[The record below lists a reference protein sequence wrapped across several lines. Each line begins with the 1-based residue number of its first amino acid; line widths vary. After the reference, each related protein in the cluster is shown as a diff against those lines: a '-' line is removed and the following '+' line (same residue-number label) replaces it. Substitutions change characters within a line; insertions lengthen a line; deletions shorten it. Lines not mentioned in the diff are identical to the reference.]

1 MDDGPVPT
9 VEAPKPVSEASK
21 PAPAIDID
29 VYDFI
34 SEDDK
39 PAVSSRAMNAVQDL
53 AKAKAEA
60 EKEKLK
66 AAVKTETNNDI
77 IEKMKHDIE
86 TLAEESEHEIEVVS
100 ENNAEPVSE
109 EDEEGLEGFTF
120 SNDIEYDLEA
130 EFADPVEIVSE
141 KTVNEK
147 ESKTD
152 LDIRKLQ
159 EEINASIE
167 QNKATKEKMEQRYGK
182 KPKEEY
188 HNPFA
193 VQFEED
199 ESKNKKKKKTVE
211 VKRLSDPIDPDIFF
225 QKAGKDYDSTPGEMP
240 EIKFRNR

>member
-1 MDDGPVPT
+1 
-9 VEAPKPVSEASK
+9 
-21 PAPAIDID
+21 

-34 SEDDK
+34 SDDSR

-53 AKAKAEA
+53 ATTKADA

-66 AAVKTETNNDI
+66 AAVRTETNNDI
-77 IEKMKHDIE
+77 IEKMKQDIE
-86 TLAEESEHEIEVVS
+86 ALAEESEHEIKVVS
-100 ENNAEPVSE
+100 ESAAEPVSE
-109 EDEEGLEGFTF
+109 EEDEGLEGFTF

-130 EFADPVEIVSE
+130 EFAE
-141 KTVNEK
+141 TVDMSPSKNAREK
-147 ESKTD
+147 ESKTN

-199 ESKNKKKKKTVE
+199 ESKSKKKKKTVE
-211 VKRLSDPIDPDIFF
+211 VKRLADPIDPDIFF
-225 QKAGKDYDSTPGEMP
+225 NKAGKDYASTPGAMP